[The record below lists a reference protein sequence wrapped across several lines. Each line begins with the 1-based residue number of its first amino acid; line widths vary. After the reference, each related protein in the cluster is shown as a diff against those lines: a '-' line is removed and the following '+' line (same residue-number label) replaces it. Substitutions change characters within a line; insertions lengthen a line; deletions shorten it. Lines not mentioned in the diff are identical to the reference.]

1 MLKWVKLK
9 GEYLMYKHILFIS
22 SAFLIAG
29 CAAKKEECNVR
40 SKSDFGQLFTKD
52 DIYHNSLVNTQKAQ
66 LMASFETKALLTAT
80 YLNPVFEKRKCRKR
94 FKDNLQ
100 DAEYFFVGVYISNSE
115 KHRFNTRGYSLTL
128 NGMKPIEIIEL
139 EKDDPLRYEMPM
151 VDNWSSYY
159 KVKFKKSSKNDF
171 SLIFGNDRFGK
182 DILNYS
188 KGKKPLFQSLIGFG
202 K

>member
-1 MLKWVKLK
+1 
-9 GEYLMYKHILFIS
+9 MYKKLLLLT
-22 SAFLIAG
+22 SALLIAG
-29 CAAKKEECNVR
+29 CSAKKEECDVR
-40 SKSDFGQLFTKD
+40 DKSDFGQLFTKD

-80 YLNPVFEKRKCRKR
+80 YLNPVFETRNCKKR
-94 FKDNLQ
+94 FQDKMQ

-115 KHRFNTRGYSLTL
+115 KHKFNTRGYSLTL
-128 NGMKPIEIIEL
+128 DGLPPIEIKEL

-151 VDNWSSYY
+151 VDNWSTYY
-159 KVKFKKSSKNDF
+159 RVKFKKSLKNDF
-171 SLIFGNDRFGK
+171 TLIFGNDRFGK

-188 KGKKPLFQSLIGFG
+188 KGEKPLFESPIGLG